1 MLCKCRLI
9 IFDLLLPLILAVS
22 TRASRVI
29 YPNIPEPLI
38 VEQIPNSNTKDKYA
52 GFMNSDELQI
62 YIYLRLVTGGQENPR
77 FYTGHSIS

>member
-9 IFDLLLPLILAVS
+9 IFDLILPLIL
-22 TRASRVI
+22 ASRVI

-52 GFMNSDELQI
+52 GFMNSDELEI